1 MHPRWHVQALCRL
14 LFCLA
19 VPLGFAAAEE
29 LAAAAEA
36 RSAEERT
43 TVSGTV
49 RDAAG
54 AAVGGAEVALLDAR
68 RVIVRSVTTD
78 ADGRYKLSD
87 VPHARYILL
96 VTAQAKA
103 PHQQVVVAG
112 TGDAVDVAMIAVP
125 GSLTQEM
132 VVTAAPGVVQD
143 QGALSQPVNVI
154 NADEI
159 TLRAHAVT
167 AQVAAEEPGL
177 HLQRTSPTIGG
188 IYVRGFTGNKVSVF
202 VDGVR
207 YSTGAMRGGINTFL
221 NLIDPSFLS
230 GVEVLR
236 GPNSAQYGSD
246 AIGGSLQFFTRS
258 PALVEGAST
267 WGGSAAVNAGSADTS
282 GGAAV
287 SGTYSTAT
295 FGLAATVSG
304 RRVNDVRPGEGIDSH
319 NAVTRYLG
327 LPSTVVIDD
336 RLPDTSF
343 TQSAGTVRFEWA
355 PSPSGRLVGAT
366 MHGVQDGGKRYD
378 QLIGGDGNLVADLQ
392 HLNMDFAY
400 LKYEGTDAAWFDSW
414 SVGASFSAQREER
427 INQGGSG
434 SPAASINHEPE
445 KTQTYG
451 VQALLTKFAGK
462 HAASFGADLYFDEVH
477 TVSYG
482 VDPGTG
488 ATNIRRGRVP
498 DGATFRHGGL
508 FAQDVFEVVPG
519 RLTLNGSLRWG
530 AAEYRA
536 RAADSPL
543 VGGQPLWPDDE
554 LDVSSLTFR
563 VGASFTVATGMQ
575 LTGNVSRGFRAP
587 HITDLGTLGVTGAGF
602 EVAAPDVA
610 GLGATIGNTADA
622 NAVSTGREVRQLAP
636 ETSMTYETGFRVDR
650 PRFQTHAV
658 VFLTDVS
665 GNIAKQTLILPQG
678 AVGLTLGDQTIT
690 SQNATGAVFVP
701 ASTNPVLVR
710 ANYDDARVAGLE
722 FSLGAELTPNLRFS
736 TVATYLRAEDRATGL
751 PPNIEGGTPPPEA
764 YLMLRYVSPSLRF
777 WVEPYVH
784 GATKQSRLSTLD
796 LSDRRTG
803 AGRSVSSI
811 ASFFNNGARARG
823 LIGNGVD
830 TAPNTPDDILLA
842 TGETLA
848 EVQARVLGPSLAAD
862 SLYDEIPGYV
872 TVGLRGGFNSGR
884 HAVVVDFENLT
895 DENYRGPS
903 WGMDAPG
910 RGLFVS
916 YRLTF

>member
-1 MHPRWHVQALCRL
+1 MFLRRYVPALSQL
-14 LFCLA
+14 LFCLSL
-19 VPLGFAAAEE
+19 PSG
-29 LAAAAEA
+29 AAAAEDVA
-36 RSAEERT
+36 AAQERSADERA

-49 RDAAG
+49 RDGSG
-54 AAVGGAEVALLDAR
+54 APVSGAEVALLDAR
-68 RVIVRSVTTD
+68 RVIVRSVVTGG
-78 ADGRYKLSD
+78 DGRYAIRD

-96 VTAQAKA
+96 VTARAQA

-112 TGDAVDVAMIAVP
+112 TGAPVDVAMVAMP

-132 VVTAAPGVVQD
+132 VVTAAPGIVQD
-143 QGALSQPVNVI
+143 AGALSQPVNVI
-154 NADEI
+154 DEEDI
-159 TLRAHAVT
+159 GLRAHAVT
-167 AQVAAEEPGL
+167 AQIAAEEAGL
-177 HLQRTSPTIGG
+177 HVQRTSPTIGG
-188 IYVRGFTGNKVSVF
+188 IFVRGFTGNKVSVF
-202 VDGVR
+202 LDGVR

-258 PALVEGAST
+258 PALVDGAST
-267 WGGSAAVNAGSADTS
+267 WGGTAAVNAGSADTS

-287 SGTYSTAT
+287 SGTYSTPA

-304 RRVNDVRPGEGIDSH
+304 RRVNDVRPGDGVDSH

-327 LPSTVVIDD
+327 LPSTAVIDD

-355 PSPSGRLVGAT
+355 PTPSGRFVGAY

-400 LKYEGTDAAWFDSW
+400 LKYEGTAAAWFDSW
-414 SVGASFSAQREER
+414 SVGTSFSAQREER
-427 INQGGSG
+427 VNQGGSG
-434 SPAASINHEPE
+434 NPAASINHEPE
-445 KTQTYG
+445 RTQTYG
-451 VQALLTKFAGK
+451 AQALLTKLTRK
-462 HAASFGADLYFDEVH
+462 HAASFGADLYFDDVH
-477 TVSYG
+477 THSYG

-488 ATNIRRGRVP
+488 VTTVRRGRVP

-508 FAQDVFEVVPG
+508 FAQDVYEVLPG

-530 AAEYRA
+530 FASYRA

-543 VGGQPLWPDDE
+543 VGGQPLWPDDA

-563 VGASFTVATGMQ
+563 AGAAFTVAPGMQ

-587 HITDLGTLGVTGAGF
+587 HITDLGTLGLTGAGF

-610 GLGATIGNTADA
+610 GLGAAIGNTADA
-622 NAVSTGREVRQLAP
+622 NAVSTGRPVKQLAP
-636 ETSMTYETGFRVDR
+636 ETSMTYEAGFRVER
-650 PRFQTHAV
+650 PRFDTHAV

-690 SQNATGAVFVP
+690 SQNANGAVFVP

-710 ANYDDARVAGLE
+710 ANYDDARMVGLE
-722 FSLGAELTPNLRFS
+722 FSLSAELASNLRLS

-764 YLMLRYVSPSLRF
+764 YLMLRYVSAGRRF
-777 WVEPYVH
+777 WVEPYLH
-784 GATKQSRLSTLD
+784 GATKQTRLSSLD
-796 LSDRRTG
+796 LTDRRTG
-803 AGRSVSSI
+803 AGRSTSSI

-823 LIGNGVD
+823 LIGNGLD
-830 TAPNTPDDILLA
+830 AAPNTADDVLLA
-842 TGETLA
+842 TGETLP
-848 EVQARVLGPSLAAD
+848 EVQARVLGPTLAAGP
-862 SLYDEIPGYV
+862 LFDEIPGYV

-903 WGMDAPG
+903 WGMDAAG
-910 RGLFVS
+910 RGLFVG
-916 YRLTF
+916 YRVSF